1 MSLSKYCLK
10 DLRIYFH
17 LMTDFLWVHPV
28 KRTSA
33 KYHLPDSYLPTI
45 MNSAKQINFLPIFKV
60 FPKLENRHLW
70 GARYFL
76 NLKQHWQW
84 RNSSQYFETRKG
96 LQKGWHSC
104 SLPLFQGRGRQG
116 TIFPLGQVMEV
127 AGGRGQ
133 SNFLCPVIPLLE
145 LNDLWPKKHYDLVL
159 HKWIRT
165 YV

>member
-33 KYHLPDSYLPTI
+33 KYHLADSYLPTI

-70 GARYFL
+70 GSHYFL
-76 NLKQHWQW
+76 NLK
-84 RNSSQYFETRKG
+84 
-96 LQKGWHSC
+96 
-104 SLPLFQGRGRQG
+104 
-116 TIFPLGQVMEV
+116 
-127 AGGRGQ
+127 
-133 SNFLCPVIPLLE
+133 
-145 LNDLWPKKHYDLVL
+145 
-159 HKWIRT
+159 
-165 YV
+165 